1 MWKISAILISFL
13 LIVPVLLSMVNAD
26 VSQNELDEERL
37 TVWKHIP
44 LKYRLDRI
52 DGGTVFGLFVVF
64 NGKEKAHVI
73 LLFRKI
79 VPPGHVAL
87 DMLCTKISILVIDC
101 NQQVFSYVELKKNDH
116 LFVNN
121 WFDML
126 KLDKPD
132 YGKFYTIEIKIYG
145 NYE

>member
-13 LIVPVLLSMVNAD
+13 LIAPVLLSMVNAD
-26 VSQNELDEERL
+26 MSQNEIDKERL

-44 LKYRLDRI
+44 LKYSLDGI
-52 DGGTVFGLFVVF
+52 DGGTVFDLFVVF
-64 NGKEKAHVI
+64 NGKEKSHIV

-79 VPPGHVAL
+79 VPPGDISL

-101 NQQVFSYVELKKNDH
+101 NQQVFSYVELKKNDRP
-116 LFVNN
+116 FVNN

-126 KLDKPD
+126 KIEKSD